1 MEKIKISG
9 KWRLY
14 YFEQYERNEVSPAD
28 LYGRESIPCTVPGNV
43 ELELINQGIL
53 PEDIY
58 MGQNIR
64 LTEAYEKYKWWYET
78 KITMPDI
85 KGRAYLYFEGVDT
98 LAEYW
103 LDGEKI
109 GKSEN
114 MLIPVKIPVK
124 NPVAGK
130 TYTLCVRLR
139 SPIIEAEKIPFD
151 MLRHQRIEPRMPCI
165 LKISCLFGLS
175 SSKGV
180 SLSSSSVPKIQ
191 MIFKTEGRRV

>member
-1 MEKIKISG
+1 MKKIKISG

-64 LTEAYEKYKWWYET
+64 LTEAYEKYEWWYET

-85 KGRAYLYFEGVDT
+85 MLMYGKEASNRKQEIDRQHYTIPNQRPKDKHCG
-98 LAEYW
+98 
-103 LDGEKI
+103 KI
-109 GKSEN
+109 
-114 MLIPVKIPVK
+114 
-124 NPVAGK
+124 
-130 TYTLCVRLR
+130 
-139 SPIIEAEKIPFD
+139 
-151 MLRHQRIEPRMPCI
+151 
-165 LKISCLFGLS
+165 
-175 SSKGV
+175 
-180 SLSSSSVPKIQ
+180 
-191 MIFKTEGRRV
+191 

>member
-1 MEKIKISG
+1 MKKIKISG

-64 LTEAYEKYKWWYET
+64 LTEAYEKYEWWYET

-103 LDGEKI
+103 LDGEI
-109 GKSEN
+109 GS
-114 MLIPVKIPVK
+114 
-124 NPVAGK
+124 
-130 TYTLCVRLR
+130 TYNFM
-139 SPIIEAEKIPFD
+139 AEKFIKMQSLFAD
-151 MLRHQRIEPRMPCI
+151 G
-165 LKISCLFGLS
+165 KISD
-175 SSKGV
+175 V
-180 SLSSSSVPKIQ
+180 QKIQ
-191 MIFKTEGRRV
+191 ADVNKIIAALIKVGVTQGEKAVLCEMGLDFGAPRAPFIDCSAEEKRGLIKTVVPLL

>member
-1 MEKIKISG
+1 MKKIKISG

-64 LTEAYEKYKWWYET
+64 LTEAYEKYEWWYET

-103 LDGEKI
+103 LDGEI
-109 GKSEN
+109 GS
-114 MLIPVKIPVK
+114 
-124 NPVAGK
+124 
-130 TYTLCVRLR
+130 TYNFM
-139 SPIIEAEKIPFD
+139 AEKFIKMQSLFAD
-151 MLRHQRIEPRMPCI
+151 G
-165 LKISCLFGLS
+165 KISDAQ
-175 SSKGV
+175 
-180 SLSSSSVPKIQ
+180 KIQ
-191 MIFKTEGRRV
+191 ADVNKIIAPFIDCSAEEKRGFIKTVVPLL